1 MKRFIYAAMLFCA
14 PVSAKWWIETDE
26 MTVKADLQLLSDYR
40 LVTQPLNTYPLM
52 WAAIIKELQSLKP
65 EQLNTEQNAAL
76 QRLLA
81 SWQQDQNTSL
91 NYQLNAASS
100 ENRFYSFGDHYRD
113 KASAQLSYQFSNDRF
128 SGKAALGFTDKK
140 QEGNRWR
147 TDGSYLA
154 SRLGN
159 WVISAGS
166 QERYWGPSWDT
177 SLHLSQNARPMA
189 GISLTRFS
197 SETSELPLLRY
208 IGPWTFTT
216 NFSQLESDRAIPD
229 AKLWAARATARPL
242 SGLELGVS
250 WSMMWGGDGYG
261 NSLSDWW
268 DDLFKGGTLD
278 GAENM
283 LAGYDIRW
291 SGVAAGIPYGL
302 YAQVTAEDFHR
313 EKKRLINTAFLLG
326 ADIYLA
332 SLNSRLYL
340 EYADTKVGC
349 LEGDTNIY
357 NCLYEHGFHF
367 DGYRYHGQSIGS
379 TYDNDAL
386 TMVAGLVTPLATNLS
401 WHNKLRWLRL
411 NVDGS
416 DAAAPGG
423 NTVSPN
429 RYEQQLQWQSTY
441 QFQLR
446 NSKLSVTTVLSYQR
460 WPDLDKGNRF
470 EPALALSWEGRF

>member
-1 MKRFIYAAMLFCA
+1 MKPLIGAALLFCA
-14 PVSAKWWIETDE
+14 SASASWWIEPDDITI
-26 MTVKADLQLLSDYR
+26 KADLQLLSDHR

-52 WAAIIKELQSLKP
+52 WAAIIKELKALKP
-65 EQLNTEQNAAL
+65 EQLSREQNAAL

-81 SWQQDQNTSL
+81 AWQQEQNSSL
-91 NYQLNAASS
+91 SYQLNAASDK
-100 ENRFYSFGDHYRD
+100 NRFYSFGDHYRD
-113 KASAQLSYQFSNDRF
+113 KAQAQLSYQYSNDRF
-128 SGKAALGFTDKK
+128 SGKMALGVTENK
-140 QEGNRWR
+140 QEGNRVR

-154 SRLGN
+154 TRLGN

-166 QERYWGPSWDT
+166 QSRYWGPSWDT
-177 SLHLSQNARPMA
+177 SLQHSQNARPIP
-189 GISLTRFS
+189 GISLSRLS
-197 SETSELPLLRY
+197 SEASELPLLNL

-216 NFSQLESDRAIPD
+216 HFSQLESGRAIPD

-242 SGLELGVS
+242 NGLELGAS

-261 NSLSDWW
+261 NGLSDWW
-268 DDLFKGGTLD
+268 NDLFNGGTNK

-291 SGVAAGIPYGL
+291 SGIAAGVPYGL

-313 EKKRLINTAFLLG
+313 EKKRLINTAFLVG
-326 ADIYLA
+326 ADMYLS
-332 SLNSRLYL
+332 SLNSRIYL

-349 LEGDTNIY
+349 IAGNSTLY
-357 NCLYEHGFHF
+357 NCLYEHGFHL

-379 TYDNDAL
+379 TYDNDSL
-386 TMVAGLVTPLATNLS
+386 TLVAGIITPLATKLS

-411 NVDGS
+411 NIDGI

-423 NTVSPN
+423 NTVSPG

-441 QFQLR
+441 QYQLR
-446 NSKLSVTTVLSYQR
+446 NSKLSVTTVLAYQR
-460 WPDLDKGNRF
+460 WPDLAKDNRIAP
-470 EPALALSWEGRF
+470 ELAISWEGYF